1 MSSLINLS
9 GRIFNTPLLIHP
21 GKAEA
26 ILYGIRERLEIE
38 IPAPEASRFMGT
50 HKRTSRDRALT
61 RVDRGVALIDV
72 NGTLVNKGAYIGAYS
87 GLTSYEGLRAQVADA
102 VNDPEVGA
110 ICLVIDSGGGEA
122 GGMGETANAIRA
134 AREKK
139 PVLAVVDDFC
149 CSAAYGLA
157 SAANGIWVSK
167 TSTAGSIGVIL
178 VHMDH
183 SGELQMAG
191 VRPTIIKAG
200 SKKASGNPYTPLDQD
215 AIEELAGLVSAHYG
229 AFIQTV
235 AAGRGS
241 KLSAKAARETEAA
254 VFVGQDAIT
263 RGLADRIGTVEQ
275 AVDFLAKRCRGMAA
289 SGTRMG
295 ASKMSKEDD
304 EVILSADEL
313 KGVKAEAGKA
323 GAAAERE
330 RIKAIV
336 RADAAKG
343 REKQALAMALDTG
356 MTAEQAVA
364 VLAAAP
370 QESAPPL
377 SLAARMSEQP
387 AFGGPGPVAQA
398 VEPGAAW
405 DDVHAKT
412 AQRMGLTR

>member
-26 ILYGIRERLEIE
+26 ILYGIKERLAIDV
-38 IPAPEASRFMGT
+38 PVPEASRFMGT
-50 HKRTSRDRALT
+50 SKRAMRDRALT

-72 NGTLVNKGAYIGAYS
+72 EGTLVNKGAYIGALS
-87 GLTSYEGLRAQVADA
+87 GLTSYEGLRAQIADA
-102 VNDPEVGA
+102 VKDPEVGA

-134 AREKK
+134 ARDKK
-139 PVLAVVDDFC
+139 PVIAVVDDFC

-157 SAANGIWVSK
+157 SAANSVWVSQ
-167 TSTAGSIGVIL
+167 TSTVGSIGVIL

-215 AIEELAGLVSAHYG
+215 AIEELAGMVSKHYD
-229 AFIQTV
+229 AFLQTV

-241 KLSAKAARETEAA
+241 KCSAKAARETEAA

-263 RGLADRIGTVEQ
+263 RGLADRMGTVEQ
-275 AVDFLAKRCRGMAA
+275 AVDYLSKRCRGQMA
-289 SGTRMG
+289 SGARMG
-295 ASKMSKEDD
+295 ASKMQQDD
-304 EVILSADEL
+304 EVILSAAEL
-313 KGVKAEAGKA
+313 KGVKDEASKTGADAEQT
-323 GAAAERE
+323 RV
-330 RIKAIV
+330 KAIM
-336 RADAAKG
+336 RSEAAKG
-343 REKQALAMALDTG
+343 RERQALAIALDTDL
-356 MTAEQAVA
+356 TAEQAAV

-370 QESAPPL
+370 QDGTSPL
-377 SLAARMSEQP
+377 SLAARMKEEPSV
-387 AFGGPGPVAQA
+387 GGPDV
-398 VEPGAAW
+398 VKEPAAAGAGW
-405 DDVHAKT
+405 DDIHAKT
-412 AQRMGLTR
+412 AKRMGLK